1 MKNITNIAILCCL
14 AWIICILMLCSVEIT
29 IKKPATPI
37 NQDIELQDSPM
48 MYTWDDGQEC

>member
-1 MKNITNIAILCCL
+1 MRNITNIAILCCL
-14 AWIICILMLCSVEIT
+14 VWIICILMLCSVEIT